1 MTQSTRTIPA
11 ILLNQAHAAAAN
23 LEALWPLTDAQQLD
37 NDVHFGDN
45 MQVRQTFE
53 IAKLLLGVDSDEAKD
68 LTIADAEYVFEGAED
83 IPGRNQVLVDALL
96 AANDAFEQAHEI
108 QETGDA
114 IAIVQATACLAN
126 GGAVSAD
133 LGAIEALLAED
144 DAQAAAEGE
153 DDDVVNLVRGFKLAA
168 AIAKAIVDGSDDPVS
183 GPALM
188 ILIAN
193 EYLDSC
199 DTPRTFVKADQL
211 ISVYNSGVD
220 DAAAISLVETAAQ
233 HWQYRH
239 DEILWDKDEAKRLA
253 KEEDERKSK
262 AALAEKFAHIKDD
275 PNKPEVEL

>member
-1 MTQSTRTIPA
+1 MVQSTRNIPA
-11 ILLNQAHAAAAN
+11 VLLEQAHAAAAR
-23 LEALWPLTDAQQLD
+23 LESLWPLTDAQQLD

-53 IAKLLLGVDSDEAKD
+53 IAKLLLGLDSPEAAD
-68 LTIADAEYVFEGAED
+68 LTIADAEYVFEGAEE

-108 QETGDA
+108 QETGEA
-114 IAIVQATACLAN
+114 IAIVQAAACLAN
-126 GGAVSAD
+126 EGAVSAD
-133 LGAIEALLAED
+133 LGTIEALLDAD
-144 DAQAAAEGE
+144 DAQASEEGE
-153 DDDVVNLVRGFKLAA
+153 GDDVANLVRGFRLAA
-168 AIAKAIVDGSDDPVS
+168 SVAKVIVDGSEDLVS

-199 DTPRTFVKADQL
+199 DTPRTFARAEQL
-211 ISVYNSGVD
+211 VTVYESGVD
-220 DAAAISLVETAAQ
+220 DSAAIQLVETAAQ

-275 PNKPEVEL
+275 PNKEEVEL

>member
-1 MTQSTRTIPA
+1 MTQSIQNIPHS
-11 ILLNQAHAAAAN
+11 LLEQAQAAAAN
-23 LEALWPLTDAQQLD
+23 LEALWPLDSAQQLD

-53 IAKLLLGVDSDEAKD
+53 IAKLLLGIDSSEAAD
-68 LTIADAEYVFEGAED
+68 ITLADAEYVFEGAEE
-83 IPGRNQVLVDALL
+83 IPGRPQVLVDALL
-96 AANDAFEQAHEI
+96 AANDAFEQAHNL
-108 QETGDA
+108 QENGDA
-114 IAIVQATACLAN
+114 MTIVQIAACLAD

-133 LGAIEALLAED
+133 LGQIDALLDAD
-144 DAQAAAEGE
+144 DAQAQEDG
-153 DDDVVNLVRGFKLAA
+153 DDDVSNLLRGFRLAA
-168 AIAKAIVDGSDDPVS
+168 AVSQVIVDSSEDPVN

-188 ILIAN
+188 MLIAN

-199 DTPRTFVKADQL
+199 DSPRTFAKAQQL
-211 ISVYNSGVD
+211 IDVYESQVD
-220 DAAAISLVETAAQ
+220 DASAIQLVETAAQ

>member
-1 MTQSTRTIPA
+1 MVQSTRNIPA
-11 ILLNQAHAAAAN
+11 VLLEQAHAAAAR
-23 LEALWPLTDAQQLD
+23 LESLWPLTDAQQLD

-53 IAKLLLGVDSDEAKD
+53 IAKLLLGLDSPEAAD
-68 LTIADAEYVFEGAED
+68 LTIADAEYVFEGAEE

-108 QETGDA
+108 QETGEA
-114 IAIVQATACLAN
+114 IAIVQAAACLAN

-133 LGAIEALLAED
+133 LGTIEALLDAD
-144 DAQAAAEGE
+144 DAQASEEGE
-153 DDDVVNLVRGFKLAA
+153 GDDVANLVRGFRLAA
-168 AIAKAIVDGSDDPVS
+168 SVAKVIVDGSEDLVS

-199 DTPRTFVKADQL
+199 DTPRTFE
-211 ISVYNSGVD
+211 SGVD
-220 DAAAISLVETAAQ
+220 DSAAIQLVETAAQ

-275 PNKPEVEL
+275 PNKEEVEL

>member
-11 ILLNQAHAAAAN
+11 ILLNQAYAAAAN

-96 AANDAFEQAHEI
+96 AANDAFEQAREI

-114 IAIVQATACLAN
+114 IAIVQAAACLAN

-153 DDDVVNLVRGFKLAA
+153 DDDVANLVRGFKLAA

-199 DTPRTFVKADQL
+199 DTPRTFAKADQL

-233 HWQYRH
+233 YWQYRH

>member
-1 MTQSTRTIPA
+1 MVQSTRNIPA
-11 ILLNQAHAAAAN
+11 VLLEQAHAAAAR
-23 LEALWPLTDAQQLD
+23 LESLWPLTDAQQLD

-53 IAKLLLGVDSDEAKD
+53 IAKLLLGLDSPEAAD
-68 LTIADAEYVFEGAED
+68 LTIADAEYVFEGAEE
-83 IPGRNQVLVDALL
+83 IPGHNQVLVDALL

-108 QETGDA
+108 QETGEA
-114 IAIVQATACLAN
+114 IAIVQAAACLAN

-133 LGAIEALLAED
+133 LGTIEALLDAD
-144 DAQAAAEGE
+144 DAQASEEGE
-153 DDDVVNLVRGFKLAA
+153 GDDVANLVRGFRLAA
-168 AIAKAIVDGSDDPVS
+168 SVAKVIVDGSEDLVS

-199 DTPRTFVKADQL
+199 DTPRTFARAEQL
-211 ISVYNSGVD
+211 VTVYESGVD
-220 DAAAISLVETAAQ
+220 DSAAIQLVETAAQ

-275 PNKPEVEL
+275 PNKEEVEL